1 MTPQALTV
9 NDVARSYKRDL
20 ELVDQE
26 IKKNLETFISPIHTV
41 GMHIFSG
48 GGKRI
53 RPLLVILSARL
64 SGQTNGR
71 DEIVLANVIETIH
84 TASLLHDDV
93 VDGSPMRRGKP
104 VANSIWGNQV
114 VILVGDFLYANALL
128 IASRLKK
135 IKIIEILSMVISSMA
150 RGELLELQKVG
161 DIKINESDYLTII
174 EDKTANLMSAACSF
188 GAVAAY
194 ASPEKEKA
202 LHTFGLKLGLTFQL
216 VDDILDFMADEKEL
230 GKKLGNDL
238 REGKITYPLIH
249 LLKVAKPQEIQAI
262 EEVIASDTI
271 DNGKLSYVLDLL
283 DRYMAIDKSYDR
295 ARSIIEEAKD
305 ELNIFEDSLEKSS
318 LIAIADYALS
328 REK

>member
-1 MTPQALTV
+1 MIPQALTV
-9 NDVARSYKRDL
+9 DDVARSYKRDL

-26 IKKNLETFISPIHTV
+26 IQKNLETFISPIYTV

-64 SGQTNGR
+64 SGSTNGR

-93 VDGSPMRRGKP
+93 IDGSPMRRGKP

-150 RGELLELQKVG
+150 RGELLELQKIG
-161 DIKINESDYLTII
+161 DIKINESDYLKII
-174 EDKTANLMSAACSF
+174 EDKTAKLMSAACCF
-188 GAVAAY
+188 GAVAAD

-202 LHTFGLKLGLTFQL
+202 LCTFGMKLGLTFQL

-249 LLKVAKPQEIQAI
+249 LLKVAEPQEVEAI

-271 DNGKLSYVLDLL
+271 ENGKLSYVLELL
-283 DRYMAIDKSYDR
+283 DRYMAIEKSYEK
-295 ARSIIEEAKD
+295 ARSIVEEAKQ
-305 ELNIFEDSLEKSS
+305 ELNVFEDSLEKNS
-318 LIAIADYALS
+318 LMAIADYALS
-328 REK
+328 RDK